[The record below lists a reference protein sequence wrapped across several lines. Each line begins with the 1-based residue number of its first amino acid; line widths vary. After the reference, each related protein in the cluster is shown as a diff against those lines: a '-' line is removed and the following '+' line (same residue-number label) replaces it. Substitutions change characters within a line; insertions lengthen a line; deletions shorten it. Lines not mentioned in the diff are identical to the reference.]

1 LPREFGRNKQTYD
14 SIPDYVV
21 KYPKLKIHWHPT
33 DDGPLM
39 KIINTIERVTDKDAI
54 CISIDDDILLG
65 RYCINALISA
75 QIMMQGSSCIGT
87 QGSVVKNFLS
97 TGRSSKEVKFFESLW
112 PANKERVSPKDNL

>member
-1 LPREFGRNKQTYD
+1 MPREFGRNKQTYE

-21 KYPKLKIHWHPT
+21 NYPKLKIYWHPT

-65 RYCINALISA
+65 RECINALISS
-75 QIMMQGSSCIGT
+75 QIMMQGKSCIGT
-87 QGSVVKNFLS
+87 
-97 TGRSSKEVKFFESLW
+97 
-112 PANKERVSPKDNL
+112 